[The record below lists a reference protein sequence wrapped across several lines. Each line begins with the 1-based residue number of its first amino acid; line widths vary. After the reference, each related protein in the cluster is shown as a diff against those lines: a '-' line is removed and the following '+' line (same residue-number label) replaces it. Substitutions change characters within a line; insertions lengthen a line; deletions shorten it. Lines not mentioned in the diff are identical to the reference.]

1 MKFLKKLTGDYN
13 STLYPY
19 KSLSLISKRCNITVK
34 LRTYSCNDLGISL
47 TKTSKVEQ
55 KMRILQTIHRA
66 DISAFTWFVKYK
78 HRETVV
84 KIARTVSITADG
96 PLYVFAGCVF
106 LYLQHWDLAKLMAL
120 SFLLERIC
128 YKVFKRL
135 FKRNRPP
142 EAIPG
147 FKSVVEPSDRFSFPS
162 GHTSAAFMVTCIFT
176 YFFPLIGLILI
187 PWALCVGAARVV
199 LGVHFPSDV
208 FAGAAMG
215 YGIFALFVTIL
226 F

>member
-1 MKFLKKLTGDYN
+1 MSETLKGQ
-13 STLYPY
+13 
-19 KSLSLISKRCNITVK
+19 
-34 LRTYSCNDLGISL
+34 LR
-47 TKTSKVEQ
+47 
-55 KMRILQTIHRA
+55 MRILHTIHQA
-66 DISAFTWFVKYK
+66 DVSAFTWFVKYK
-78 HRETVV
+78 HREAIV
-84 KIARTVSITADG
+84 KIARVISITADG
-96 PLYVFAGCVF
+96 PLYVIAGVAF

-120 SFLLERIC
+120 SFLVERIC
-128 YKVFKRL
+128 YKVFKRM

-162 GHTSAAFMVTCIFT
+162 GHTSAAFMVACIFT
-176 YFFPLIGLILI
+176 YFFPWVGLILL

-208 FAGAAMG
+208 LAGAAMG
-215 YGIFALFVTIL
+215 CGIFALFQGIL